1 MIDLHTH
8 SNVSD
13 GLLSPAQ
20 LVHEAARCGIT
31 VLALTDH
38 DTVAGLAA
46 ASAAAEQ
53 LGIAFIPGIE
63 LSSDIGPF
71 EVHILGYEIDRAD
84 PDLLHSLAELEHLRL
99 ARIEQ
104 IVARLSAIGLPV
116 SLDRVRELAGPGTI
130 GRPHVA
136 RAMIEQGYVTSI
148 QEAFERY
155 LAAGRPAFVPRGKIV
170 PEQAIALIRKAR
182 GVPVLAHPLSTG
194 NIDLTLRRLIP
205 AGLLGIEVYYAEY
218 DDGTQAYL
226 RSIADRYD
234 LIPTGGSDFHGE
246 GFKAGRELG
255 KAPVPAECVERLRAA
270 AARLRAAAEPV
281 EATAVHAT
289 LT

>member
-13 GLLSPAQ
+13 GLLAPAD
-20 LVHEAARCGIT
+20 LVYEAARRGIT

-38 DTVAGLAA
+38 DTVAGLDAA
-46 ASAAAEQ
+46 AATAEHA
-53 LGIAFIPGIE
+53 GITFIPGVE

-71 EVHILGYEIDRAD
+71 EVHVLGYEIDRND
-84 PDLLHSLAELEHLRL
+84 PELLHGLAELEHQRL

-104 IVARLSAIGLPV
+104 IVARLAALGVPV

-136 RAMIEQGYVTSI
+136 RAMIEQGYVTSV
-148 QEAFERY
+148 QEAFEQY

-182 GVPVLAHPLSTG
+182 GVPVLAHPLTTG
-194 NIDLTLRRLIP
+194 NIDLVLRRLIP

-218 DDGTQAYL
+218 DEGTQAYL
-226 RSIADRYD
+226 RAIADRYG
-234 LIPTGGSDFHGE
+234 LIPTGGSDYHGE
-246 GFKAGRELG
+246 GFKTGRELG
-255 KAPVPAECVERLRAA
+255 KAPVPAESVVRLQEA
-270 AARLRAAAEPV
+270 AARLRAELEPIGPAAV
-281 EATAVHAT
+281 RAT
-289 LT
+289 LS